1 MGDFFGE
8 VESDEITHG
17 MYMEADV
24 ADEELLT
31 APGQELLRD
40 LRHYVYIVCT
50 GGGRACN
57 FTLDAN
63 PRRYDMNARDT
74 DNQFLAFRML
84 HALATAAKL
93 AVRLDLATR
102 AVREVSADVFLAM
115 ANWFNVLDPSDGP
128 PLDLSKTT
136 RRYAAHR
143 TAREFHLAMVN
154 IHRLEA
160 QDEAVAVASNAAA
173 NPIPTAPAAEPAAAP
188 LAGSPPRHGGQ

>member
-1 MGDFFGE
+1 MGELSGLSLLVSLEGGAVLVRASIRGMPVAQARCARAFGCRQVRTLRLMGDFFDE

-63 PRRYDMNARDT
+63 PRRYGM
-74 DNQFLAFRML
+74 
-84 HALATAAKL
+84 
-93 AVRLDLATR
+93 
-102 AVREVSADVFLAM
+102 
-115 ANWFNVLDPSDGP
+115 
-128 PLDLSKTT
+128 
-136 RRYAAHR
+136 
-143 TAREFHLAMVN
+143 
-154 IHRLEA
+154 
-160 QDEAVAVASNAAA
+160 
-173 NPIPTAPAAEPAAAP
+173 
-188 LAGSPPRHGGQ
+188 